1 MRKQLKLI
9 LSATFFLLLL
19 IYAVA
24 LFFQTSVVLG
34 RRSEPGGIPFQINN
48 EVRVRQ
54 LVSVEAKAALRPGDE
69 IIAINGI
76 AITSDFRI
84 AEIFNAVEPDSNYV
98 VTIRRG

>member
-9 LSATFFLLLL
+9 LSATFFVLLL

-34 RRSEPGGIPFQINN
+34 RRSEPGWIPFQIDN

-54 LVSVEAKAALRPGDE
+54 LGSLEAKAALRPGDE

-76 AITSDFRI
+76 RDYLGFQNR
-84 AEIFNAVEPDSNYV
+84 
-98 VTIRRG
+98 